1 MPKKTYFFLILIL
14 GGLTALGP
22 FSIDMYLPGFPAIAK
37 DLHTTPA
44 KVSLSL
50 SGFFIGISVGQL
62 LYGPLLDRFGRKKP
76 LYIGLIVYILASAG
90 CALATSINGLIAM
103 RVIQA
108 IGSCA
113 AAVASMAMV
122 RDLFPIKDN
131 AKVFSLLL
139 LVVGASPMIAPTVGG
154 YVTSALGWQS
164 VFCILMGLGIA
175 ILIAVYFWLPSN
187 YNPDKTISLKP
198 KPILLNF
205 WQVVSEPQFYTYAF
219 TSAIAFSGLFAYV
232 AGSPVL
238 FMDVFHTNE
247 KVYGWIFAFLS
258 VGFIGASQVN
268 TLLLRSYKS
277 EQIVNTAL
285 IGQVLIGSTF
295 LTVALMGWLTL
306 PITIIF
312 LFIFLCCIG
321 FTNPNAA
328 ALSLAPFAKNAGSA
342 SALMGALQ
350 MGMGTLISVFI
361 SLFEVPSA
369 LPMVLGMA
377 GTSII
382 ALLVLITGRRRIT
395 IQVEVPQNADT
406 ALLH

>member
-1 MPKKTYFFLILIL
+1 MSKKTYFFLILIL
-14 GGLTALGP
+14 GSLTALGP

-90 CALATSINGLIAM
+90 CAFTTSIDGLIVM

-113 AAVASMAMV
+113 AAVSSVAMV
-122 RDLFPIKDN
+122 RDLFPVKDN

-139 LVVGASPMIAPTVGG
+139 LVVGASPMIAPTIGG
-154 YVTSALGWQS
+154 YVTSALGWQT
-164 VFCILMGLGIA
+164 VFFILMGLGIA
-175 ILIAVYFWLPSN
+175 IFIAVYFWLPST
-187 YNPDKTISLKP
+187 YKPDEAISLKP

-205 WQVVSEPQFYTYAF
+205 WQVLREPQFYTYAF

-232 AGSPVL
+232 SGSPIL
-238 FMDVFHTNE
+238 FMDVFHTDE

-258 VGFIGASQVN
+258 VGFIGSSQVN

-277 EQIVNTAL
+277 EQIINMAL
-285 IGQVLIGSTF
+285 VGQVLIGSIF
-295 LTVALMGWLTL
+295 LTVALLGWLTL

-361 SLFEVPSA
+361 SLFELPSA
-369 LPMVLGMA
+369 IPMVLGMA
-377 GTSII
+377 GSSII
-382 ALLVLITGRRRIT
+382 ALLVLLTGRRQIT
-395 IQVEVPQNADT
+395 SQVEVQQDADT